1 MATFSIS
8 ANDTDMGEYKAD
20 TAEQALDKYARD
32 AGYKDYADAAAQVG
46 DDATA
51 REIDVDALCNAVTA
65 KTGFM
70 VFQDSYGNG
79 LGVASVNDKSYTSY
93 AELAESIGLPLRDFV

>member
-51 REIDVDALCNAVTA
+51 HKIDVDALCNAVTA
-65 KTGFM
+65 KTGFA

-79 LGVASVNDKSYTSY
+79 LGVASVNDKSYATY
-93 AELAESIGLPLRDFV
+93 ADLAASIGRPLFDFV

>member
-8 ANDTDMGEYKAD
+8 ANDTDMGEY
-20 TAEQALDKYARD
+20 TAASAAEALDKYARD
-32 AGYKDYADAAAQVG
+32 AGYKDYADVVAQVG

-51 REIDVDALCNAVTA
+51 HEINVDALCNAVTE
-65 KTGFM
+65 KTGFP

-79 LGVASVNDKSYTSY
+79 LGVASVNDKSYATY
-93 AELAESIGLPLRDFV
+93 ADLAASIGRPLFDFV